1 MSAEPTTRTTAR
13 PCPVCGE
20 RQATLVHTRRFIL
33 PDGHPLDAPYAIVC
47 CARCGMAFADTTLE
61 QDAYDAYYAQGA
73 KYADQQTGT
82 GGGGSAWD
90 DERLRATAA
99 TVAEFLPEP
108 SWRVVDVG
116 CAGGGLLRWL
126 AREGHANLDGVDP
139 SPACA
144 RAVSEIGGVR
154 GHVGSLLTL
163 PAEVLGA
170 DAAILSHVMEH
181 VRDVDGAMA
190 ALRALVRVGGRLY
203 IEVPDAT
210 RYEAFLAAPFQ
221 DFNVEHINHF
231 SARSL
236 ANLLG
241 RHGFRVLA
249 DGQKTIAASADVPY
263 PAVWVMAE
271 CVATE
276 PDARWQPTR
285 DETLLPALLG
295 YVRASRAR
303 LGDMDDRIAVLL
315 AGTPELIV
323 WGTGQTARELLAETA
338 LGRARVVAFAD
349 SNPLYRGRQLAGAP
363 VVAPEELGAYT
374 QPILVGS
381 IVSQAAIVERAT
393 ELGLRD
399 RLLLLDPTSPSA

>member
-1 MSAEPTTRTTAR
+1 
-13 PCPVCGE
+13 
-20 RQATLVHTRRFIL
+20 
-33 PDGHPLDAPYAIVC
+33 
-47 CARCGMAFADTTLE
+47 
-61 QDAYDAYYAQGA
+61 
-73 KYADQQTGT
+73 
-82 GGGGSAWD
+82 
-90 DERLRATAA
+90 
-99 TVAEFLPEP
+99 
-108 SWRVVDVG
+108 
-116 CAGGGLLRWL
+116 
-126 AREGHANLDGVDP
+126 
-139 SPACA
+139 
-144 RAVSEIGGVR
+144 
-154 GHVGSLLTL
+154 
-163 PAEVLGA
+163 
-170 DAAILSHVMEH
+170 
-181 VRDVDGAMA
+181 
-190 ALRALVRVGGRLY
+190 
-203 IEVPDAT
+203 
-210 RYEAFLAAPFQ
+210 
-221 DFNVEHINHF
+221 
-231 SARSL
+231 
-236 ANLLG
+236 
-241 RHGFRVLA
+241 
-249 DGQKTIAASADVPY
+249 
-263 PAVWVMAE
+263 MAE